1 MYLNIQPLYFLDSWA
16 DSGILDWRC
25 YVTPTTFIVAWI
37 CSIHTL
43 QGGKEMKK
51 TLLKALAISLM
62 FAAVSSV
69 VFGAGAAEKSDDVTV
84 NMFQLKV
91 EIKDAIDGYAADY
104 SAATPGV
111 TVKVETL
118 GGGGDYG
125 GAMKAKAQAG
135 QMPDIFMIE
144 GRGGY
149 DIWKDY
155 IADLSDQPWVADTD
169 LAFKVDGKVVG
180 FPVAIEGYGMAYNA
194 EILKKAGINPAT
206 LTTRAAYE
214 RAFKL
219 LDSKKAEL
227 GIDAP
232 VAMAASVA
240 GGMWWVAGQHN
251 LAAYWGG
258 GLDFTDTSIIDKALK
273 GELDKERFMQYTK
286 YLQLLFKYADKKILL
301 NGSYDDQVGSF
312 AQGKTAFLHQ
322 GNWVDPNLEQLGVTF
337 EIGYAPHAFLEKE
350 QKGLY
355 LFAPSWYCVNTKSPN
370 AEAAK
375 AFLASIATTPE
386 GHAYMVNEAG
396 MIPAFK
402 SVKLKPSGQLS
413 QALMAANAKGGN
425 YGVFFGMLP
434 DGAGQ
439 NIFGPIFDLFAQNPN
454 NTDQFIAD
462 MTKAVAGLA
471 KK

>member
-1 MYLNIQPLYFLDSWA
+1 MRKTVLTVLAI
-16 DSGILDWRC
+16 GILC
-25 YVTPTTFIVAWI
+25 AAIPVA
-37 CSIHTL
+37 
-43 QGGKEMKK
+43 
-51 TLLKALAISLM
+51 
-62 FAAVSSV
+62 
-69 VFGAGAAEKSDDVTV
+69 VFGAGGAEQPKSATV

-91 EIKDAIDGYAADY
+91 EIKDALDSYAAKY
-104 SAATPGV
+104 TAANPGV

-144 GRGGY
+144 GMGGY
-149 DIWKDY
+149 EIRKDY
-155 IADLSDQPWVADTD
+155 IADLSGEPWVKDTD
-169 LAFKVDGKVVG
+169 LELIVNGKVVG
-180 FPVAIEGYGMAYNA
+180 FPVAIEGYGLAYNA
-194 EILKKAGINPAT
+194 DILQKAGIDPAS

-214 RAFKL
+214 KAFQT

-227 GIDAP
+227 GITAP

-258 GLDFTDTSIIDKALK
+258 GLGFNDTSVIEKALK
-273 GELDKERFMQYTK
+273 GQLDDARFMQYAK
-286 YLQLLFKYADKKILL
+286 YVQLLFKYADKNILL
-301 NGSYDDQVGSF
+301 NGGYDDQVGAF

-322 GNWVDPNLEQLGVTF
+322 GNWVDPNMKQLGVTF
-337 EIGYAPHAFLEKE
+337 KIGYAPHAFLDTE

-370 AEAAK
+370 AAAAK
-375 AFLASIATTPE
+375 AFLNSIASTPA
-386 GHAYMVNEAG
+386 GHDYMVNQAG

-402 SVKLKPSGQLS
+402 SVTLKPTGQLS

-439 NIFGPIFDLFAQNPN
+439 NVFGPIFDLFAQNPDAI
-454 NTDQFIAD
+454 DQFVAD
-462 MTKAVAGLA
+462 MKKAVANLPNM
-471 KK
+471 

>member
-1 MYLNIQPLYFLDSWA
+1 
-16 DSGILDWRC
+16 
-25 YVTPTTFIVAWI
+25 
-37 CSIHTL
+37 
-43 QGGKEMKK
+43 MKK
-51 TLLKALAISLM
+51 TLITAMATGLMILAVP
-62 FAAVSSV
+62 AAVFS
-69 VFGAGAAEKSDDVTV
+69 AGAKEAPKTATV

-91 EIKDAIDGYAADY
+91 EIKDALDAYAAQY
-104 SAATPGV
+104 SAAHPGV

-118 GGGGDYG
+118 GGGADYG

-155 IADLSDQPWVADTD
+155 IADLSDQPWVKDTD
-169 LAFKVDGKVVG
+169 LAFKVDGKVMG
-180 FPVAIEGYGMAYNA
+180 FPVAIEGYGLAYNA
-194 EILKKAGINPAT
+194 DILKKAGIDPST
-206 LTTRAAYE
+206 LTTRSAYE
-214 RAFKL
+214 NAFKVL
-219 LDSKKAEL
+219 EAKKAEL

-240 GGMWWVAGQHN
+240 GGMWWVAAQHN
-251 LAAYWGG
+251 LAVYWGG
-258 GLDFTDTSIIDKALK
+258 GLGFNDTSIIDMALK
-273 GELDKERFMQYTK
+273 GKLDDARFLQYAK

-322 GNWVDPNLEQLGVTF
+322 GNWVDPNLKQLGVTF
-337 EIGYAPHAFLEKE
+337 KIGYAPHAFLDTPE
-350 QKGLY
+350 KGLF
-355 LFAPSWYCVNTKSPN
+355 LFAPSWYCVNSKSPN

-375 AFLASIATTPE
+375 AFLNSIASTPE
-386 GHAYMVNEAG
+386 GHDYMVNKAG

-402 SVKLKPSGQLS
+402 SVKLQPTGQLS
-413 QALMAANAKGGN
+413 RALMEANARGGN

-439 NIFGPIFDLFAQNPN
+439 NVFGPIFDLFAQNPDN
-454 NTDQFIAD
+454 IDQFISD
-462 MTKAVAGLA
+462 MKKAVANLPNM
-471 KK
+471 K

>member
-1 MYLNIQPLYFLDSWA
+1 MLFRS
-16 DSGILDWRC
+16 
-25 YVTPTTFIVAWI
+25 
-37 CSIHTL
+37 
-43 QGGKEMKK
+43 
-51 TLLKALAISLM
+51 
-62 FAAVSSV
+62 
-69 VFGAGAAEKSDDVTV
+69 
-84 NMFQLKV
+84 KV
-91 EIKDAIDGYAADY
+91 EIKDAIDGYAAKY

-155 IADLSDQPWVADTD
+155 IADLSGEAWVKDTD
-169 LAFKVDGKVVG
+169 LAFMVDGKVKG

-194 EILKKAGINPAT
+194 EILQKAGIDPAK

-214 RAFKL
+214 SALKI

-258 GLDFTDTSIIDKALK
+258 GLDFNDTSIIEKALK
-273 GELDKERFMQYTK
+273 GQLDDARFLEYAK
-286 YLQLLFKYADKKILL
+286 YVQLLFKYADKKILL

-322 GNWVDPNLEQLGVTF
+322 GNWVDPNLKQLGVNF
-337 EIGYAPHAFLEKE
+337 KIGYAPHAFLTAE

-355 LFAPSWYCVNTKSPN
+355 LFAPSWYCVNSQSPN

-375 AFLASIATTPE
+375 AFLASIASTPD
-386 GHAYMVNEAG
+386 GHDYMVNQAG

-402 SVKLKPSGQLS
+402 SVTLKPSGQLS

-439 NIFGPIFDLFAQNPN
+439 NVFGPIFDLFAQNPDN
-454 NTDQFIAD
+454 IDQFIAD
-462 MTKAVAGLA
+462 MKRAVANLS
-471 KK
+471 KM

>member
-1 MYLNIQPLYFLDSWA
+1 MRKTVLNALTA
-16 DSGILDWRC
+16 GILL
-25 YVTPTTFIVAWI
+25 A
-37 CSIHTL
+37 
-43 QGGKEMKK
+43 
-51 TLLKALAISLM
+51 ALPLA
-62 FAAVSSV
+62 
-69 VFGAGAAEKSDDVTV
+69 VFGAGQPESAATKDVTV

-91 EIKDAIDGYAADY
+91 EIKDAIDGYAAKY

-155 IADLSDQPWVADTD
+155 IADLSGEAWVKDTD

-194 EILKKAGINPAT
+194 EILQKAGIDPAT

-214 RAFKL
+214 SALKI

-258 GLDFTDTSIIDKALK
+258 GLDFNDTSIIEKALK
-273 GELDKERFMQYTK
+273 GQLDDARFLEYAK
-286 YLQLLFKYADKKILL
+286 YVQLLFKYADKKILL

-322 GNWVDPNLEQLGVTF
+322 GNWVDPNLKQLGVNF
-337 EIGYAPHAFLEKE
+337 KIGYAPHAFLTTE

-355 LFAPSWYCVNTKSPN
+355 LFAPSWYCVNNQSPN

-375 AFLASIATTPE
+375 AFLASIASTPD
-386 GHAYMVNEAG
+386 GHEYMVNQAG

-402 SVKLKPSGQLS
+402 SVTLKPSGQLS

-439 NIFGPIFDLFAQNPN
+439 NVFGPIFDLFAQNPDN
-454 NTDQFIAD
+454 LDQFITD
-462 MTKAVAGLA
+462 MKRAVANLP
-471 KK
+471 KM